1 MNERTEIH
9 CREVRKNF
17 LAITGRVPA
26 SSGYLR
32 AAERHIETCEGCA
45 REYRIFTLSRTV
57 LDLAASP
64 DPVRPDDAFFKG
76 LRARIER
83 GPESLGQRQG
93 PAADESWS
101 GALWLTARQLLPAMA
116 MLLALIIGATLLWNR
131 TSTNTNQM
139 ALRPGDRIL
148 FNDVYDYPAP
158 TQDDVL
164 ESLVSVEEKENGQ

>member
-1 MNERTEIH
+1 MNERTQIH
-9 CREVRKNF
+9 CREVRKHF
-17 LAITGRVPA
+17 KAIADRDAA
-26 SSGYLR
+26 SGERLKS
-32 AAERHIETCEGCA
+32 ERHIEACEGCA
-45 REYRIFTLSRTV
+45 REYRIFTLSRAV

-83 GPESLGQRQG
+83 GPESLRQRQG

-116 MLLALIIGATLLWNR
+116 MLLALIIGATVLWSR
-131 TSTNTNQM
+131 ASTTTEQSV
-139 ALRPGDRIL
+139 LRPGDRIL
-148 FNDVYDYPAP
+148 FNDIYDYPAP

-164 ESLVSVEEKENGQ
+164 ESLVAVEEKENGQ